1 MTALYNEVIEEAQT
15 IANLPTVSADFTR
28 RWNALEDRL
37 LGKVSLNDLAWI
49 EKFAREESWRI
60 MGAGVILTMI
70 EDGFASQAAQL
81 Y

>member
-15 IANLPTVSADFTR
+15 IANLPPVSADFTR

-49 EKFAREESWRI
+49 EKFAREEAWRI
-60 MGAGVILTMI
+60 MGAGVILTII